1 MDPLFPQLA
10 RDWPGKSSEKAEHPA
25 VWHMLDVGACA
36 ERLIEEHRAFATLS
50 PAQRRAFVI
59 LAALHDVGKISD
71 TFRSLLRDGRPGA
84 YRHWKLSDVLLTRTL
99 DPILAETLGGDGH
112 ARGEL
117 YAAVSGHHGGPER
130 SNDRREL
137 WRRTRAIGAD
147 AEDDAKRWTS
157 LLLELLPGGTLEGI
171 DQQRARKLSWVL
183 SGLTVAADWVASNT
197 DWFPSAAPD
206 ISPRDYL
213 ERARNQAADAVTR
226 AGLSPTPPATG
237 KSVEALAGVQELRP
251 MQAAADVTTL
261 PDGPMLALIEDATGA
276 GKIRLVLQVLRRVRA
291 AAAHRDGDGR
301 DG

>member
-1 MDPLFPQLA
+1 MYCL
-10 RDWPGKSSEKAEHPA
+10 RGRST
-25 VWHMLDVGACA
+25 
-36 ERLIEEHRAFATLS
+36 RYS
-50 PAQRRAFVI
+50 PRR
-59 LAALHDVGKISD
+59 
-71 TFRSLLRDGRPGA
+71 
-84 YRHWKLSDVLLTRTL
+84 W
-99 DPILAETLGGDGH
+99 GGDGH

-117 YAAVSGHHGGPER
+117 YAAVSGHHGGPQR
-130 SNDRREL
+130 FNDRREL

-147 AEDDAKRWTS
+147 AEEDAKRWTS
-157 LLLELLPGGTLEGI
+157 LLLELLPRGTLEGI
-171 DQQRARKLSWVL
+171 DQQRARKLGWVL
-183 SGLTVAADWVASNT
+183 SGLTVATDWVASNT
-197 DWFPSAAPD
+197 EWFPSAAPD

-226 AGLSPTPPATG
+226 AGLNPTPPATG
-237 KSVEALAGVQELRP
+237 KPVEALAGVQKLRP

>member
-147 AEDDAKRWTS
+147 AEEDAKRWTS
-157 LLLELLPGGTLEGI
+157 LLLELLPRGTLEGI

-197 DWFPSAAPD
+197 EWFPSAAPG

-226 AGLSPTPPATG
+226 AGLNPTPPATG
-237 KSVEALAGVQELRP
+237 KPAESLAGVQKLRP

>member
-1 MDPLFPQLA
+1 M
-10 RDWPGKSSEKAEHPA
+10 
-25 VWHMLDVGACA
+25 
-36 ERLIEEHRAFATLS
+36 S

-84 YRHWKLSDVLLTRTL
+84 YRHRKLSDVLLTRTL

-147 AEDDAKRWTS
+147 AEEDAKRWTS
-157 LLLELLPGGTLEGI
+157 LLLELLPRGTLKGI
-171 DQQRARKLSWVL
+171 DQQRARKLSRVL
-183 SGLTVAADWVASNT
+183 SGLTVATDWIASNT
-197 DWFPSAAPD
+197 EWFPSAAPD

-226 AGLSPTPPATG
+226 AGLNPTPPATG
-237 KSVEALAGVQELRP
+237 KPVEALAGVQKLRP
-251 MQAAADVTTL
+251 MQAAADVTIL
-261 PDGPMLALIEDATGA
+261 PDGPMLALIEAATGA
-276 GKIRLVLQVLRRVRA
+276 GKIRLVLQVLRSVRA